1 MKEIDAGREIIEET
15 GMLFENLGTT
25 RMAGR
30 ILGYLMVNEST
41 RISFDDLVRGLK
53 ASKSS
58 ISTNLKVLQQMN
70 YLRAVSLP
78 YDRKTYY
85 TLNNNVSWTEHIR
98 ARSGAIGLFTRLF
111 EKALQMRGNKADS
124 SAEWLRMAMRF
135 YHFSE
140 RMVPVIMDAWEKELS
155 QDHPG
160 TASVNRESIS
170 IPTINNPADETHS

>member
-1 MKEIDAGREIIEET
+1 MNEIDAGREIIEET
-15 GMLFENLGTT
+15 GMLFESLGTT

-30 ILGYLMVNEST
+30 ILGYLMVNESP

-85 TLNNNVSWTEHIR
+85 MLNNSVSWSEHIR
-98 ARSGAIGLFTRLF
+98 ARSGTIGLFTRLF

-140 RMVPVIMDAWEKELS
+140 RMVPVIMDAWEKELA
-155 QDHPG
+155 QDIPG
-160 TASVNRESIS
+160 AGSVSPYNIS
-170 IPTINNPADETHS
+170 TPFNKN